1 MSSNESAMKTAV
13 MLLFLKIFRLNESSF
28 VLKLAMSRSVE
39 NLNRDSSSC
48 FDERDKES
56 GAKEPRPSLA
66 SGSSLTI
73 SSDTDVARR
82 RFIFVRNRGW
92 STITSLP
99 QSTIDGLKISRQS
112 PEGNSSDTVTEVV
125 KKKKVSGYLRELVS
139 YTSKVSLIIN
149 DNFKYLPT

>member
-1 MSSNESAMKTAV
+1 MKTV
-13 MLLFLKIFRLNESSF
+13 VLLFLKIFRLRESSF

-39 NLNRDSSSC
+39 NLNRNSSS

-125 KKKKVSGYLRELVS
+125 KKKKVSGYFRELVS
-139 YTSKVSLIIN
+139 YASKVSLIIN
-149 DNFKYLPT
+149 DNFKYLPSFTLFCIV